1 MKNRLTTSSVDD
13 DAQDDEAGTRNDL
26 DHTDN
31 ELDFAIASDT
41 KILDRNQGEQEW
53 ANPSSIVNAF
63 RAWPVVDDVA
73 GGGNFERKD
82 SQPADGTVEGEK
94 LESA

>member
-1 MKNRLTTSSVDD
+1 MRDRLTTSSVDD

-26 DHTDN
+26 DHAND
-31 ELDFAIASDT
+31 ELDFAVASNT
-41 KILDRNQGEQEW
+41 EILDRNQGEQQR
-53 ANPSSIVNAF
+53 ADPSSIIDAF

-73 GGGNFERKD
+73 GGGDFERKD

-94 LESA
+94 PESA